1 MPRLPAVYF
10 PNARRFVAAVNLLKL
25 RHLAE
30 YLAVRVFVC
39 IVQML
44 RLETC
49 AALAKPLARLFTDVF
64 PVRKAVIE
72 ENFGIAFPHWTAGQK
87 HRCRLAM
94 WEHLFLFIA
103 EVAHAPRRIHITN
116 YRQYID
122 FQNRDIFADVMFSK
136 RGVVFVTAHFGVFE
150 ILGFNSGLTGFP
162 TYSVARTLDNP
173 YLEAFIGRFRGA
185 TGQHLIAKDGG
196 SERLLEVLGQGGIVG
211 VLADQHGGKKGCWIK
226 FFGKDASAH
235 KAIALLSLMNDVPL
249 CVVSCRRTT
258 GPLRFQQRV
267 HAVFDPRTAPPE
279 MQNVT
284 AVTQWFTSEFEKF
297 IAETPEQYWWLHKR
311 WKDHRK
317 KKAVAA

>member
-1 MPRLPAVYF
+1 M
-10 PNARRFVAAVNLLKL
+10 NLLKV
-25 RHLAE
+25 RHLLE

-39 IVQML
+39 VVQML

-49 AALAKPLARLFTDVF
+49 HAMAKRLAWLFTDVF
-64 PVRKAVIE
+64 PVRKAVVE
-72 ENFGIAFPHWTAGQK
+72 ENLGIAFPEWNAERRHA
-87 HRCRLAM
+87 CRRAM

-103 EVAHAPRRIHITN
+103 EIAHAPRRIHITN
-116 YRQYID
+116 YRDYIN
-122 FQNRDIFADVMFSK
+122 FENRDVFARVMFDK

-150 ILGFNSGLTGFP
+150 ILGFNSGLTGSP

-185 TGQHLIAKDGG
+185 TGQHLIPKDGG
-196 SERLLEVLGQGGIVG
+196 SERLLEVLGEGGIVG
-211 VLADQHGGKKGCWIK
+211 VLADQHGGKKGCWIE
-226 FFGKDASAH
+226 FFGKPASAH
-235 KAIALLSLMNDVPL
+235 KAIALLSLTNDVPL

-258 GPLRFQQRV
+258 GPLQFLQRA

-279 MQNVT
+279 MLTVP

-297 IAETPEQYWWLHKR
+297 IRETPEQYWWLHKR

-317 KKAVAA
+317 KKAAPAPL